1 MSQKELIYKHLSNS
15 RSLLIVLDACRYD
28 SFLENRHVLGGL
40 RLKVIRTYSSGS
52 CTRDWL
58 LNTFTEPI
66 NAVYVTANPW
76 VALLFKDSKVFKTI
90 DDVTARFWDEKLGTV
105 RAEHV
110 NLAAIKHLIK
120 GENLIVHY
128 LQPHPPFITKT
139 WLRDN
144 ESPARLAGSKIY
156 EFAAKSRKA
165 RREFKR
171 AYIENLRYVL
181 RYAKRLTQT
190 GLKLGYKVV
199 ITSDHSELLGTYAP
213 LKTFKNFFRKNIVKF
228 LIKWLPYALGY
239 YYVVG
244 HPCNWSGR
252 ELYEVPWVVIYG

>member
-40 RLKVIRTYSSGS
+40 RLRVFRTYSSGS

-66 NAVYVTANPW
+66 NAVYVAANPW
-76 VALLFKDSKVFKTI
+76 VALLFKDSKVFKAI
-90 DDVTARFWDEKLGTV
+90 DDVSARFWDEKLGTV

-110 NLAAIKHLIK
+110 NMVALKYLIK

-144 ESPARLAGSKIY
+144 ESPASLAGSKIY
-156 EFAAKSRKA
+156 ELAARSGKA

-171 AYIENLRYVL
+171 AYTENLRYVL
-181 RYAKRLTQT
+181 KYAKKLARVALN
-190 GLKLGYKVV
+190 LGYNVV

-213 LKTFKNFFRKNIVKF
+213 LRTFKLFFRKNLVKF
-228 LIKWLPYALGY
+228 LKNWLPYAVGY
-239 YYVVG
+239 YHVVG
-244 HPCNWSGR
+244 HPCGWLGK
-252 ELYEVPWVVIYG
+252 ELCEVPWVEVW

>member
-120 GENLIVHY
+120 GGEPN
-128 LQPHPPFITKT
+128 
-139 WLRDN
+139 
-144 ESPARLAGSKIY
+144 SPL
-156 EFAAKSRKA
+156 
-165 RREFKR
+165 
-171 AYIENLRYVL
+171 
-181 RYAKRLTQT
+181 LT
-190 GLKLGYKVV
+190 
-199 ITSDHSELLGTYAP
+199 TSS
-213 LKTFKNFFRKNIVKF
+213 TF
-228 LIKWLPYALGY
+228 
-239 YYVVG
+239 
-244 HPCNWSGR
+244 HH
-252 ELYEVPWVVIYG
+252 